1 MEATSLPSHP
11 RALAPRSRRLL
22 SALGD
27 GRLVDQVRAGNDA
40 AFEVV
45 YDRHH
50 GGVLAFCRHMLGSQE
65 EAEDAVQQTFISA
78 YDSLR
83 RTNRAIALR
92 PWLFTIARNRCL
104 SVLRARREHA
114 TAEVELST
122 AGLAED
128 VERRGELRELLA
140 DVAELPEEQRGA
152 LVLSELG
159 DLSHADIAQV
169 LGCEAAKVKSLV
181 FQARSALIE
190 SRRARETPCDEIR
203 EQLAT
208 LRGGAL
214 RRGTLRR
221 HVKACPGCSEY
232 RDDVRRQ
239 RAMMA
244 AVLPVIPSVGL
255 RDSALA
261 AVGLGAGGSGGAAA
275 AGGLGALLSSGAA
288 KVAVVAAVAGGT
300 AGGLAATDQ
309 VSLPVVGGSESAPAG
324 AASEAPAGRAP
335 AAQGLVTGLERR
347 PLRDQGERTRRG
359 GEGSS
364 DHRGFTPL
372 RGGSSGDSARDFA
385 LTRGQGKKLGLHKQ
399 HVRRRRARPVV
410 PPPREPV
417 TRAPRQETA
426 PAPTTTAPEAEP
438 VAPKTLSPEAV
449 RPAPHGRQVP

>member
-50 GGVLAFCRHMLGSQE
+50 RGVLAFCRHMLGSQE

-140 DVAELPEEQRGA
+140 DMAELPEEQRGA

-203 EQLAT
+203 QQLAT

-255 RDSALA
+255 RDGALA

-288 KVAVVAAVAGGT
+288 KVAVVAVVAGGT
-300 AGGLAATDQ
+300 AGGLATTDR

-324 AASEAPAGRAP
+324 EAPPGRAP
-335 AAQGLVTGLERR
+335 AAQGLVTGAERR
-347 PLRDQGERTRRG
+347 SLKDHGERSRRG
-359 GEGSS
+359 GEGKS
-364 DHRGFTPL
+364 DGRGFTPL

-385 LTRGQGKKLGLHKQ
+385 LTRGQGKKLGLRKQ
-399 HVRRRRARPVV
+399 HVRRRRSRPVV

-417 TRAPRQETA
+417 TRAPRQESA
-426 PAPTTTAPEAEP
+426 PEPTMTAPEAEP
-438 VAPKTLSPEAV
+438 LAPKTLSPDAV
-449 RPAPHGRQVP
+449 KPAPHGRQVP